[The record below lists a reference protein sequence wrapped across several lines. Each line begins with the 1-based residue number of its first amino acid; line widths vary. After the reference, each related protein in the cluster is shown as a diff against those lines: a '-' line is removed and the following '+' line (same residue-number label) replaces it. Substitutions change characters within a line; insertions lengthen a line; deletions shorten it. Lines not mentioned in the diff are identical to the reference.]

1 MNLDSRKNS
10 LLGFSVNIDEIL
22 SKYNIQQYYMEN
34 DFFDFLTFVQMA
46 MNFDEIEAEMLISS
60 FNKKEIV
67 STQMNI
73 EDTSFDFS
81 DEELNLIYLDIL
93 NLKTA

>member
-10 LLGFSVNIDEIL
+10 LLGLSVNIDEIL